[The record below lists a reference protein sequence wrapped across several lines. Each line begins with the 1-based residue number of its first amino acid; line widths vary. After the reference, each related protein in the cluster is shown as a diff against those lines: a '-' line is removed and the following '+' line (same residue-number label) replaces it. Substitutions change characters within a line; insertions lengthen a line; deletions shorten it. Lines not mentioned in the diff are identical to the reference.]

1 VPFLLAAGGFVLTAV
16 LDRLI
21 LKVPSA
27 GHLDESG
34 NANGTATLKEPAHA
48 N

>member
-1 VPFLLAAGGFVLTAV
+1 LTAV

-34 NANGTATLKEPAHA
+34 QESSTATLKEPAHA